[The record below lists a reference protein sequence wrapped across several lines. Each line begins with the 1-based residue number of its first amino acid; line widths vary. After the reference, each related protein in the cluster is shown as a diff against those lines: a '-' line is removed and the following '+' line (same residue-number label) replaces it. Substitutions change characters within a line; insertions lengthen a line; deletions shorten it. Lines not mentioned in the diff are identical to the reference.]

1 MFKQKLTR
9 VVGNV
14 EGAHGC
20 MLIGFDGIAI
30 DSVFTSEELPQMSA
44 ISVELSNLL
53 DKFRRL
59 QAMYD
64 VGEVNEVSLTTG
76 DITTLARVVA
86 DEYLL
91 VLAVDKHADVGR
103 GQTMLRLISPFV
115 EREMV

>member
-9 VVGNV
+9 VINNV
-14 EGAHGC
+14 EGTFAC

-30 DSVFTSEELPQMSA
+30 DTVYRDGEELPQLSA
-44 ISVELSNLL
+44 ISVEVSNLL
-53 DKFRRL
+53 AKFRRL
-59 QAMYD
+59 QAYD

-76 DITTLARVVA
+76 EITTLARVVA

-91 VLAVDKHADVGR
+91 ILALDKDADVGR
-103 GQTMLRLISPFV
+103 GTTMLRLIAPFV

>member
-9 VVGNV
+9 VVNNID
-14 EGAHGC
+14 GAIGC

-30 DSVFTSEELPQMSA
+30 DSVFREAEVPQLSA
-44 ISVELSNLL
+44 ISVELSNML

-59 QAMYD
+59 QVYD
-64 VGEVNEVSLTTG
+64 VGDVNEVSITTG
-76 DITTLARVVA
+76 NITTLARVIA

-91 VLAVDKHADVGR
+91 VLALDKDADVGR

>member
-14 EGAHGC
+14 DGAYGC

-30 DSVFTSEELPQMSA
+30 DSVFTDEEMPQMSA

-59 QAMYD
+59 QSMYD

-91 VLAVDKHADVGR
+91 VLAVDAHADVNR
-103 GQTMLRLISPFV
+103 GQTMLRLIAPFV
-115 EREMV
+115 EREMI